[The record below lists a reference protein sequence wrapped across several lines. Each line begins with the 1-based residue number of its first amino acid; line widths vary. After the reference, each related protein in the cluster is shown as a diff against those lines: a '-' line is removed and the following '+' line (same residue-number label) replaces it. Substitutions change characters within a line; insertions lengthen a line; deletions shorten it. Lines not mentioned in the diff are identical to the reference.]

1 MIFVYILLAILTLW
15 IIIGNLLQKP
25 GNSFDI
31 YFGVPGSGKTTFAA
45 YLAKKRIKKKGRVL
59 SNVSI
64 KGTYEVERNDIG
76 HYMIQDCLLLIDE
89 AGIDYNNRNFSDKK
103 EKMSKEEIYFY
114 KYHRHYNVDI
124 AIFSQG
130 YDDMDKK
137 LRTLATRYYIVKRSI
152 FPGFIT
158 RKLIN
163 KRLGIDKNTKQ
174 IIDEYAFAILGTKWI
189 YCPKL
194 WKMFN
199 SCSYKEMPI
208 KEFRK
213 Y

>member
-1 MIFVYILLAILTLW
+1 MKLILFLLAGFLLW
-15 IIIGNLLQKP
+15 IIIGNLRQKP
-25 GNSFDI
+25 GNRFDV

-45 YLAKKRIKKKGRVL
+45 YLAKKRIKRKGIVL
-59 SNVSI
+59 SNVNI
-64 KGTYEVERNDIG
+64 KGTYEVERSDIG
-76 HYMIQDCLLLIDE
+76 NYMIKDCLLLIDE
-89 AGIDYNNRNFSDKK
+89 AGIDYNNRNFADKK
-103 EKMSKEEIYFY
+103 EKMTKEEIYFY

-137 LRTLATRYYIVKRSI
+137 LRTLATRYYIVKKSI
-152 FPGFIT
+152 LPGFIT

-163 KRLGIDKNTKQ
+163 KVIGIDDNTKQ
-174 IIDEYAFAILGTKWI
+174 IIDKYSFAIFGTKWI

-199 SCSYKEMPI
+199 STSYKEMPV
-208 KEFRK
+208 KDFK
-213 Y
+213 LY

>member
-1 MIFVYILLAILTLW
+1 MFKIILFLFIGLFFW
-15 IIIGNLLQKP
+15 IIIGNLRQKP

-45 YLAKKRIKKKGRVL
+45 YLAKKRLKKGGKVL
-59 SNVSI
+59 SNVNI
-64 KGTYEVERNDIG
+64 KGTYEVEKSDIG
-76 HYMIQDCLLLIDE
+76 RYMIKDCLLLIDE
-89 AGIDYNNRNFSDKK
+89 AGVDYNNRNYKK
-103 EKMSKEEIYFY
+103 FTDDEVYFY

-137 LRTLATRYYIVKRSI
+137 LRTLATKYYIVKRSI

-174 IIDEYAFAILGTKWI
+174 IIDEYGFAILGTRWI

-199 SCSYKEMPI
+199 SCSYKEMPT
-208 KEFRK
+208 KEFIE

>member
-1 MIFVYILLAILTLW
+1 MKIILLFLAGFLIW
-15 IIIGNLLQKP
+15 IIVGNLRQKP
-25 GNSFDI
+25 GNRFDI

-45 YLAKKRIKKKGRVL
+45 YLAKKRIKRKGKVL
-59 SNVSI
+59 SNVNI
-64 KGTYEVERNDIG
+64 KGTYEVVRSDIG
-76 HYMIQDCLLLIDE
+76 TYMIKDCLLLIDE
-89 AGIDYNNRNFSDKK
+89 AGIDYNNRNYVDKK
-103 EKMSKEEIYFY
+103 EKMTNDEIYFY

-137 LRTLATRYYIVKRSI
+137 LRTLATRYYIVKKSI
-152 FPGFIT
+152 LPGFIT

-163 KRLGIDKNTKQ
+163 KVIGIDDNTKQ
-174 IIDEYAFAILGTKWI
+174 IIDKYSFALFGTKWI

-199 SCSYKEMPI
+199 STSYKEMPI
-208 KEFRK
+208 KEFRR

>member
-1 MIFVYILLAILTLW
+1 
-15 IIIGNLLQKP
+15 
-25 GNSFDI
+25 
-31 YFGVPGSGKTTFAA
+31 
-45 YLAKKRIKKKGRVL
+45 
-59 SNVSI
+59 
-64 KGTYEVERNDIG
+64 
-76 HYMIQDCLLLIDE
+76 
-89 AGIDYNNRNFSDKK
+89 
-103 EKMSKEEIYFY
+103 
-114 KYHRHYNVDI
+114 
-124 AIFSQG
+124 
-130 YDDMDKK
+130 MDKK

-174 IIDEYAFAILGTKWI
+174 IIDEYAFAILGTRWI

-199 SCSYKEMPI
+199 SCSYKEMPT

>member
-1 MIFVYILLAILTLW
+1 MSIFLVILSIFMLW
-15 IIIGNLLQKP
+15 IIIGNLRQKS
-25 GNSFDI
+25 GNTFDI

-45 YLAKKRIKKKGRVL
+45 YLAKKRIKRKGTVL
-59 SNVSI
+59 SNVNI
-64 KGTYEVERNDIG
+64 KGCYEIQKSDIG
-76 HYMIQDCLLLIDE
+76 HYMIQNCLLLIDE
-89 AGIDYNNRNFSDKK
+89 AGVDYNNRNYKKFSD
-103 EKMSKEEIYFY
+103 EEVYFY

-137 LRTLATRYYIVKRSI
+137 LRTLATRYYIVKRSLL
-152 FPGFIT
+152 PGFIK
-158 RKLIN
+158 RKLIT
-163 KRLGIDKNTKQ
+163 KKLGIDNNTKQ
-174 IIDEYAFAILGTKWI
+174 IIDEYSFAIFGTKYI

-199 SCSYKEMPI
+199 SCTYKDLPI
-208 KEFRK
+208 KEFHK

>member
-1 MIFVYILLAILTLW
+1 MKLVLFLLFILLIW
-15 IIIGNLLQKP
+15 IIIGNLRQKP

-45 YLAKKRIKKKGRVL
+45 YLAKKRLKRGGRVL
-59 SNVSI
+59 SNVNI
-64 KGTYEVERNDIG
+64 KGTYEVEKSDIG
-76 HYMIQDCLLLIDE
+76 HYMIKDCLLLIDE
-89 AGIDYNNRNFSDKK
+89 AGVDYNNRNYKKFSD
-103 EKMSKEEIYFY
+103 EEVYFY

-174 IIDEYAFAILGTKWI
+174 IIDEYVFAILGTKWI

-199 SCSYKEMPI
+199 SCSYKEMPK
-208 KEFRK
+208 KEFKR

>member
-1 MIFVYILLAILTLW
+1 MIYILIILFIILLW
-15 IIIGNLLQKP
+15 IIIGNLRQKP

-45 YLAKKRIKKKGRVL
+45 YLAKKRIKKKGIVL

-64 KGTYEVERNDIG
+64 KGTYEVERSDIG
-76 HYMIQDCLLLIDE
+76 HYMINDCLLLIDE

-163 KRLGIDKNTKQ
+163 KKLGIDKNTKQ

-199 SCSYKEMPI
+199 SCSYKEMPT

>member
-1 MIFVYILLAILTLW
+1 MIKIILFLFIGLFFW
-15 IIIGNLLQKP
+15 IIIGNLRQKS

-45 YLAKKRIKKKGRVL
+45 YLAKKRLKKGGKVL
-59 SNVSI
+59 SNVNI
-64 KGTYEVERNDIG
+64 KGTYEVEKSDIG
-76 HYMIQDCLLLIDE
+76 HYMIKDCLLLIDE
-89 AGIDYNNRNFSDKK
+89 AGVDYNNRNYKK
-103 EKMSKEEIYFY
+103 FTDDEVYFY

-137 LRTLATRYYIVKRSI
+137 LRTLATKYYIVKRSI

-174 IIDEYAFAILGTKWI
+174 IIDEYGFAILGTKWI

-199 SCSYKEMPI
+199 SCSYKEMPT
-208 KEFRK
+208 KKFRK

>member
-1 MIFVYILLAILTLW
+1 MLNIILFLFSCLLLW
-15 IIIGNLLQKP
+15 IIIGNLRQKP

-45 YLAKKRIKKKGRVL
+45 YLAKKRLKKRGKVL
-59 SNVSI
+59 SNVNI
-64 KGTYEVERNDIG
+64 KGTYEVEKSDIG
-76 HYMIQDCLLLIDE
+76 RYMIKDCLLLIDE
-89 AGIDYNNRNFSDKK
+89 AGVDYNNRNYKKFSD
-103 EKMSKEEIYFY
+103 EEVYFY

-137 LRTLATRYYIVKRSI
+137 LRTLATKYYIVKRSI

-163 KRLGIDKNTKQ
+163 KKLGIDKNTKQ
-174 IIDEYAFAILGTKWI
+174 IIDEYCFAILGTRYI

-199 SCSYKEMPI
+199 SCSYKEMPTKKFI
-208 KEFRK
+208 K

>member
-1 MIFVYILLAILTLW
+1 MIVIVILAIFFLW
-15 IIIGNLLQKP
+15 IIIGNLRQKS
-25 GNSFDI
+25 GNSFDV
-31 YFGVPGSGKTTFAA
+31 YFGVPGSGKTTIAA
-45 YLAKKRIKKKGRVL
+45 DLTRKALKRKRRVL
-59 SNVSI
+59 SNVNI
-64 KGTYEVERNDIG
+64 KGAYEVEKSDIG
-76 HYMIQDCLLLIDE
+76 HYMINDCLLLLDE
-89 AGIDYNNRNFSDKK
+89 AGVDYNNRNFKKFSD
-103 EKMSKEEIYFY
+103 EEVYFF

-152 FPGFIT
+152 LPGFIT
-158 RKLIN
+158 RKLII

-174 IIDEYAFAILGTKWI
+174 IIDEYAFAFLGTDWI

-199 SCSYKEMPI
+199 SCSYKEMPT
-208 KEFRK
+208 KEFMK

>member
-1 MIFVYILLAILTLW
+1 MKIILLLLAGFLLW
-15 IIIGNLLQKP
+15 IIVGNLRQKP
-25 GNSFDI
+25 GNRFDI

-45 YLAKKRIKKKGRVL
+45 YLAKKRIKRNGLVL
-59 SNVSI
+59 SNVNI
-64 KGTYEVERNDIG
+64 KGTYEVERSDIG
-76 HYMIQDCLLLIDE
+76 NYMIKDCLLLIDE
-89 AGIDYNNRNFSDKK
+89 AGIDYNNRNFADKK

-137 LRTLATRYYIVKRSI
+137 LRTLATRYYIVKKSI
-152 FPGFIT
+152 LPGFIT

-163 KRLGIDKNTKQ
+163 KVIGIDDNTKQ
-174 IIDEYAFAILGTKWI
+174 IIDKYSFAILGTKWI

-199 SCSYKEMPI
+199 STSYKEMPT
-208 KEFRK
+208 KEFK
-213 Y
+213 MY

>member
-1 MIFVYILLAILTLW
+1 MKIILLLFAGFLLW
-15 IIIGNLLQKP
+15 IIVGNLRQKP
-25 GNSFDI
+25 GNRFDI

-45 YLAKKRIKKKGRVL
+45 YLAKKRIKRKGKVL

-64 KGTYEVERNDIG
+64 KGTYEVERSDIG
-76 HYMIQDCLLLIDE
+76 NYMIKDCLLLIDE
-89 AGIDYNNRNFSDKK
+89 AGIDYNNRNFADKK

-137 LRTLATRYYIVKRSI
+137 LRTLATRYYIVKKSI
-152 FPGFIT
+152 LPGFIT

-163 KRLGIDKNTKQ
+163 KVIGIDDNTKQ
-174 IIDEYAFAILGTKWI
+174 IIDKYSFAILGTKWI

-199 SCSYKEMPI
+199 STSYKEMPT

>member
-1 MIFVYILLAILTLW
+1 MIIIVILAIIFLW
-15 IIIGNLLQKP
+15 IIIGNLRQKP

-45 YLAKKRIKKKGRVL
+45 YLAKKRIKRKGKVL

-64 KGTYEVERNDIG
+64 KGTYEVERSDIG

-137 LRTLATRYYIVKRSI
+137 LRTLATKYYIVKRSI

-163 KRLGIDKNTKQ
+163 KKLGIDKNTKQ
-174 IIDEYAFAILGTKWI
+174 IIDEYAFAIFGTKWI

-199 SCSYKEMPI
+199 SCSYKEMPT

>member
-1 MIFVYILLAILTLW
+1 MWILIILGLLMLW
-15 IIIGNLLQKP
+15 IIIGNLRQKP

-64 KGTYEVERNDIG
+64 KGTYEVERSDIG

-199 SCSYKEMPI
+199 SCSYKEMPT
-208 KEFRK
+208 KEFEK